1 MHAMRL
7 EGLVFDLD
15 GTLADTLPVCFHA
28 CRTVFAS
35 FLGRSF
41 TDGEIAELFGP
52 SEVGIIRR
60 LVPDRWQ
67 DALVRYLAEY
77 QDAHARFACTIP
89 GIEEVLRLAQDRG
102 TRLAVVTG
110 KGTES
115 TRISLGL
122 LGLARYFDCVETG
135 SAEGGIK
142 AFSLRQVLARW
153 AVPPEAVAYV
163 GDAPTDVLAA
173 KEAGVLSV
181 AAAWAAGADS
191 ALLSS
196 YQPRFLFTT
205 VGEFSDW
212 VRAQF
217 EIRR

>member
-1 MHAMRL
+1 MTMRL

-28 CRTVFAS
+28 YRTVFVN

-52 SEVGIIRR
+52 TEEGMIRR
-60 LVPDRWQ
+60 VIPDRWEE
-67 DALVRYLAEY
+67 ALDRYLAEY
-77 QDAHARFACTIP
+77 RQAHGRFACEIP
-89 GIEEVLRLAQDRG
+89 GIEEVLRFLRDRG
-102 TRLAVVTG
+102 VRLAVVTG
-110 KGTES
+110 KGAES
-115 TRISLGL
+115 AGISLRL
-122 LGLARYFDCVETG
+122 LGLAPYFDCVETG

-142 AFSLRQVLARW
+142 ALGLRQVLARW
-153 AVPPEAVAYV
+153 RVPPEAVAYI
-163 GDAPTDVLAA
+163 GDAPADILAA
-173 KEAGVLSV
+173 REAGVLSV

-212 VRAQF
+212 VRPQF
-217 EIRR
+217 KIRR

>member
-1 MHAMRL
+1 MRL

-28 CRTVFAS
+28 YRTVFAS

-52 SEVGIIRR
+52 NEEGIIRQ
-60 LVPDRWQ
+60 VIPDRWEE
-67 DALVRYLAEY
+67 AFGRYLAEY
-77 QDAHARFACTIP
+77 QHAHVRFACKIP
-89 GIEEVLRLAQDRG
+89 GIEEVLRFLRDRG
-102 TRLAVVTG
+102 VPLAVVTG
-110 KGTES
+110 KGAES
-115 TRISLGL
+115 ARISLRL

-142 AFSLRQVLARW
+142 AFGLRQVLARW
-153 AVPPEAVAYV
+153 RIPPEAVAYI
-163 GDAPTDVLAA
+163 GDAPADILAA
-173 KEAGVLSV
+173 KEAGVLSI

-191 ALLSS
+191 AQLSS
-196 YQPRFLFTT
+196 CQPRFLFTT
-205 VGEFSDW
+205 VGEFSAW
-212 VRAQF
+212 VCPQF